1 MVTKK
6 SNKLIWYL
14 GAAAV
19 VLIVFVII
27 GKKAGWIGKDEGI
40 KVSVT
45 KVDRKTIIETVSA
58 NGKIQ
63 PEVEVKM
70 SSDVSG
76 EIKELYV
83 KEGDSV
89 QAGRLLA
96 RIDPELYQSA
106 LDRSEAAL
114 NNSKANLA
122 NARARLLQSEAKFN
136 EVEQQYSR
144 NKKMYEQKLIS
155 DGEFQTAQ
163 STYISTKAD
172 IEAAKQTVIGAQFTV
187 KTQEAGLKEAK
198 KNLTRTEIFAPVSG
212 IVSKLNVE
220 KGERVVG
227 TSQMAGTEMMRIANL
242 NDMEVSVDVNENDI
256 VKVSIGDTVEVEVDA
271 YNSRKF
277 KGMVTEIANSATTS
291 SATTS
296 DQVTNFVVKI
306 RILRSSY
313 ADLEKAFGKKRSVFR
328 PGMSA
333 SVEIQTEHAHNVI
346 ALPIEAV
353 TTRNKNDL
361 DTTSIASK
369 STHKAEKSKE
379 DVEVVFVCGTDN
391 KLSIRQVK
399 TGVQDDKVIEILSGL
414 KEGVEVVTGPYSAVS
429 RALKHG
435 DKVKKVSKEELFE
448 GSVEV
453 KKD

>member
-414 KEGVEVVTGPYSAVS
+414 KEGDEVVTGPYSAVS

>member
-19 VLIVFVII
+19 VLIVFVIV

-76 EIKELYV
+76 EIRELYV

-136 EVEQQYSR
+136 EVEQQYLR

-212 IVSKLNVE
+212 IVSRLNVE

-333 SVEIQTEHAHNVI
+333 SVEIQTEHAENVI

-361 DTTSIASK
+361 DSTSVASK
-369 STHKAEKSKE
+369 SKRKVEKSKE
-379 DVEVVFVCGTDN
+379 DVEVVFVCGADN

-399 TGVQDDKVIEILSGL
+399 TGVQDDKVIEIVSGL
-414 KEGVEVVTGPYSAVS
+414 KEGDEVVTGPYSAVS
-429 RALKHG
+429 RTLKHG
-435 DKVKKVSKEELFE
+435 DMVQKVSKEELFE